1 MSECAAARE
10 TLAPFVPDIGINLE
24 VGYGGDLLVPWQFGY
39 DRVCPYTQVAGEKQT
54 FRGHCDDLSFLCDE
68 TVSSISSSHLLED
81 FSYSHLHRILAEWR
95 RVLKKGGLIIT
106 NCPDQRLY
114 LKCCAK
120 DKTEPNQAHYE
131 PDFSLQ
137 KFKEVLEQ
145 CGPWETVFEKPDAA
159 PYSWYLVVK
168 KL

>member
-10 TLAPFVPDIGINLE
+10 TLAPFVPDTGINLE
-24 VGYGGDLLVPWQFGY
+24 MGFGGDVLVPWQLPM
-39 DRVCPYTQVAGEKQT
+39 DRVQPYTNVGGEKQV

-81 FSYSHLHRILAEWR
+81 FSYSHLQRILTEWR
-95 RVLKKGGLIIT
+95 RVLKSGGLIIT
-106 NCPDQRLY
+106 NCPDQKVYTAHCIKHR
-114 LKCCAK
+114 
-120 DKTEPNQAHYE
+120 TEPNQAHYE
-131 PDFSLQ
+131 PDFSIQ
-137 KFKEVLEQ
+137 KFKKVLEL
-145 CGPWETVFEKPDAA
+145 CGDWETVFEQPEAP

>member
-1 MSECAAARE
+1 M
-10 TLAPFVPDIGINLE
+10 
-24 VGYGGDLLVPWQFGY
+24 
-39 DRVCPYTQVAGEKQT
+39 
-54 FRGHCDDLSFLCDE
+54 
-68 TVSSISSSHLLED
+68 
-81 FSYSHLHRILAEWR
+81 
-95 RVLKKGGLIIT
+95 IIT
-106 NCPDQRLY
+106 NCPDQRIY
-114 LKCCAK
+114 SAHCAK
-120 DKTEPNQAHYE
+120 HRTEPNQAHYE